1 MWNTPHVRTGWN
13 LNVEEESTEYFT
25 LNGVT
30 CYHDLLTDKYYA
42 FLGIAGDRKV
52 EFETREAL
60 RKGVENKMADIE
72 KQKEDARNLNEL
84 TDHLIKLIESDDKR
98 FSFEFC
104 ASGTMEI
111 YDKEKEIGYAVHI
124 APIEYDEDGNA
135 TNI

>member
-1 MWNTPHVRTGWN
+1 MAKYTCSKTKDEI
-13 LNVEEESTEYFT
+13 LEIIAEEFRKVNKDYDDEMQNDNDKLKERNQGRYVAMF
-25 LNGVT
+25 
-30 CYHDLLTDKYYA
+30 DLLHKLEIYEKERSKITS
-42 FLGIAGDRKV
+42 
-52 EFETREAL
+52 
-60 RKGVENKMADIE
+60 IE
-72 KQKEDARNLNEL
+72 KSKEDARNLNEL

-135 TNI
+135 INL